1 MDKVNPH
8 ARVKANVPLGTGNVN
23 DHTTA
28 TKIFNAFHKGDKF
41 VFSGDMVSKFNRFV
55 INLDMMMQ
63 NWKEE
68 HPGKPLDGIFAVLSK
83 AKKNLSKTDCK
94 TEFVDLRQYKG

>member
-1 MDKVNPH
+1 M
-8 ARVKANVPLGTGNVN
+8 AGTKAGLPP
-23 DHTTA
+23 TTLA
-28 TKIFNAFHKGDKF
+28 ELIRAFSWDVDFQRDIHKGDKF

-68 HPGKPLDGIFAVLSK
+68 HPSKPLDGIFAVLSK

>member
-1 MDKVNPH
+1 MFPLV
-8 ARVKANVPLGTGNVN
+8 LGTS
-23 DHTTA
+23 TTTPQQQRFLMLS
-28 TKIFNAFHKGDKF
+28 TKEIS
-41 VFSGDMVSKFNRFV
+41 FSGDIVSKFNRIV